1 MKIACIGYL
10 HGAGGAE
17 KQIIMLSNALF
28 ERGHE
33 VHLISLAETN
43 QQVWTYG
50 EGVIV
55 HDLSFSENING
66 K

>member
-1 MKIACIGYL
+1 MTRQKEKNYSICSISGRIRKMKIACIGYL

-33 VHLISLAETN
+33 VHLIS
-43 QQVWTYG
+43 G
-50 EGVIV
+50 
-55 HDLSFSENING
+55 
-66 K
+66 